1 MSFSAQPAH
10 GASPVS
16 MRRLGNDAAFERL
29 FHSSE
34 ALRQACGFDSE
45 LFDATQSLARTAQVD
60 RRNSSSRCRS

>member
-1 MSFSAQPAH
+1 MSSSAQPTH

-45 LFDATQSLARTAQVD
+45 LFDAVDSLARTAPM
-60 RRNSSSRCRS
+60 RGKSSTKR